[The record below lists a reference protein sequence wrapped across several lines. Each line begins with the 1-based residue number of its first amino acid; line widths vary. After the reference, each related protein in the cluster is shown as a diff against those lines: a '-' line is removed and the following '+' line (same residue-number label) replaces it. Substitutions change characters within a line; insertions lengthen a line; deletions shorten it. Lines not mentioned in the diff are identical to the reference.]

1 MTSREKWTQLLS
13 SKRLGKPISAETK
26 SSKGRTAFH
35 RDFDRIVFSSAFRR
49 LQDKTQVVPFARSDY
64 VRTRLTHSIE
74 ASCVGRSLGLEIG
87 MRLKNCL
94 PEHIDPSDV
103 GQIVAAACLAHDIG
117 NAPFGHS
124 GETAIQLY
132 FAGEGQQY
140 IKNLPSNQR
149 KDFENFDGNAQGF
162 RVLTRLQHPNN
173 PGLQLTCATL
183 AAFIKYPN
191 PSVAAIDKKFSY
203 FQSEKQLFEDL
214 ARNVGLIYKAPG
226 AYQRHPLAF
235 LVEAAD
241 DICYTIMD
249 FEDAFRLGH
258 LTIQEI
264 CDHLEAIGKYSII
277 TNSKGL
283 PDDEKVAV
291 LRAKSIENIISE
303 VAACFI
309 ENKNKILCGQF
320 HHALIE
326 QIKYADQ
333 IKKIKSISTKKYYAS
348 REILEIEVPAFDV
361 LSGLLDDFIEAVEDI
376 KKKQNPRSKKV
387 LALLPRQFLDVDGK
401 PEKDKYQRLLKITDF
416 VSGMSDSYAVSLYKT
431 MKGLSLPR
439 T

>member
-1 MTSREKWTQLLS
+1 MTSHEKWKKVFS
-13 SKRLGKPISAETK
+13 CRRLGKQISDETK
-26 SSKGRTAFH
+26 STKGRTAFH

-74 ASCVGRSLGLEIG
+74 ASCVGRSLGVEIG
-87 MRLKNCL
+87 IRLRNCL

-124 GETAIQLY
+124 GETAIQSY
-132 FAGEGQQY
+132 FAERGQQH
-140 IKNLPSNQR
+140 IKDLPSNRR

-191 PSVAAIDKKFSY
+191 PSVAATDKKFSY

-214 ARNVGLIYKAPG
+214 ASDVGLTYKAPG
-226 AYQRHPLAF
+226 AYHRHPLAF

-258 LTIQEI
+258 LTIEEI
-264 CDHLEAIGKYSII
+264 CDYLGKI
-277 TNSKGL
+277 TRDPEVKKSKASN
-283 PDDEKVAV
+283 DEKVAF
-291 LRAKSIENIISE
+291 LRAKSIDKIISE
-303 VAACFI
+303 VASCFI
-309 ENKNKILCGQF
+309 DNKNKILWGQF
-320 HHALIE
+320 CHPIVAE
-326 QIKYADQ
+326 IKYADQ
-333 IKKIKSISTKKYYAS
+333 LKQIKRLSKEKYYAS
-348 REILEIEVPAFDV
+348 REVLEIEIPAFDV
-361 LSGLLDDFIEAVEDI
+361 LTGLLDDFITATDDSG
-376 KKKQNPRSKKV
+376 KKQSPRSKKV
-387 LALLPRQFLDVDGK
+387 LELLPRQFLDTDGK

-416 VSGMSDSYAVSLYKT
+416 VSGMSDSYVVSLYKT
-431 MKGLSLPR
+431 MRGLSLPR
-439 T
+439 I